1 LTHTKGDEQVSTALL
16 EMKAISKE
24 FPGVKAL
31 DQVSIRVNHSEIL
44 ALLGENGAGKS
55 TLMKVLAGVYQ
66 PSQGEIHINGKPVKI
81 ESPKNSQNLGI
92 SIIYQEFNLIPY
104 MTVAENIFIGREPR
118 KTKGVIDR
126 KQIRM
131 DTRLWLDRVGLS
143 RVAPD
148 AQIAELSVAEQQLVE
163 IAKALSFN
171 SKIIIMDE
179 PTAALNDEETNKLL
193 SIMKDLKQQGMG
205 VIFITHRLEEV
216 QAVADSI
223 AVLRDGKYIGSAL
236 VKDVS
241 KDDMVT
247 MMVGRELTDL
257 FPDKGMPL
265 NDICLEIKDVSVPD
279 MLENINFHV
288 KKGEILGIA
297 GLMGSGKTEL
307 SKAIFGLYNNM
318 TGTVKV
324 DSKLI
329 KGPRSAID
337 AGVALVTD
345 DRKQEGLVLGLSV
358 YENLLLPT
366 YRKISKFGVLRKRK
380 KDEIVN
386 RWVHDLKI
394 KVHDSRVEVRT
405 LSGGNQQKVVLGKW
419 LQMNPK
425 VLILNEPTRGIDVG
439 AKAEIYQIMKRLTG
453 EGISIIMISSEMP
466 ELLGLSN
473 RILVMNEGRITAEL
487 SEKEATQEKIFY
499 YASGGVMNA

>member
-1 LTHTKGDEQVSTALL
+1 VGTALL
-16 EMKAISKE
+16 EMKEISKE

-31 DQVSIRVNHSEIL
+31 DHVSIQVNQSEIL

-55 TLMKVLAGVYQ
+55 TLMKVLAGVHQ
-66 PSQGEIHINGKPVKI
+66 PSNGQIYINGKPVKI
-81 ESPKNSQNLGI
+81 EGPKHSQNLGV
-92 SIIYQEFNLIPY
+92 SIIYQEFNLIPH
-104 MTVAENIFIGREPR
+104 MSVAENIFIGREPR
-118 KTKGVIDR
+118 KAKGIIDR
-126 KQIRM
+126 KKIKLE
-131 DTRLWLDRVGLS
+131 TREWLDRVGLT
-143 RVAPD
+143 RVSPETL
-148 AQIAELSVAEQQLVE
+148 IADLSVAQQQLVE
-163 IAKALSFN
+163 IAKALSFH

-193 SIMKDLKQQGMG
+193 AIMKELKQQGMG

-236 VKDVS
+236 VKDVT

-257 FPDKGMPL
+257 FPEKNQPTDL
-265 NDICLEIKDVSVPD
+265 VCLEVKDVSVPGA
-279 MLENINFHV
+279 LEGINFTV

-297 GLMGSGKTEL
+297 GLMGSGRTEL
-307 SKAIFGLYNNM
+307 SKAIFGMYNNM

-324 DSKLI
+324 DSKI
-329 KGPRSAID
+329 VKGPKGAID
-337 AGVALVTD
+337 AGIALVTD

-358 YENLLLPT
+358 YENLLLPS
-366 YRKISKFGVLRKRK
+366 YRKISLFGILQRRK
-380 KDEIVN
+380 KDAIVN
-386 RWVHDLKI
+386 RWIQDLKI
-394 KVHDSRVEVRT
+394 KVHDAKVEVRT

-419 LQMNPK
+419 LQMSPK
-425 VLILNEPTRGIDVG
+425 LLILNEPTRGIDVG

-487 SEKEATQEKIFY
+487 SQNEATQEKIFY

>member
-1 LTHTKGDEQVSTALL
+1 VGTALL
-16 EMKAISKE
+16 EMKEISKE

-31 DQVSIRVNHSEIL
+31 DHVSIQVNQSEIL

-55 TLMKVLAGVYQ
+55 TLMKVLAGVHQ
-66 PSQGEIHINGKPVKI
+66 PSNGQIYINGKPVKI
-81 ESPKNSQNLGI
+81 EGPKHSQNLGV
-92 SIIYQEFNLIPY
+92 SIIYQEFNLIPH
-104 MTVAENIFIGREPR
+104 MSVAENIFIGREPR
-118 KTKGVIDR
+118 KAKGIIDR
-126 KQIRM
+126 KKIKLE
-131 DTRLWLDRVGLS
+131 TREWLDRVGLT
-143 RVAPD
+143 RVSPETL
-148 AQIAELSVAEQQLVE
+148 IADLSVAQQQLVE
-163 IAKALSFN
+163 IAKALSFH

-193 SIMKDLKQQGMG
+193 AIMKELKQQGMG

-236 VKDVS
+236 VKDVT

-257 FPDKGMPL
+257 FPEKNQPTDL
-265 NDICLEIKDVSVPD
+265 VCLEVKDVSVPGA
-279 MLENINFHV
+279 LEGIYFTV

-297 GLMGSGKTEL
+297 GLMGSGRTEL
-307 SKAIFGLYNNM
+307 SKAIFGMYNNM

-324 DSKLI
+324 DSKI
-329 KGPRSAID
+329 VKGPKGAID
-337 AGVALVTD
+337 AGIALVTD

-358 YENLLLPT
+358 YENLLLPS
-366 YRKISKFGVLRKRK
+366 YRKISQFGILQRRK
-380 KDEIVN
+380 KDAIVN
-386 RWVHDLKI
+386 RWIQDLKI
-394 KVHDSRVEVRT
+394 KVHDAKVEVRT

-425 VLILNEPTRGIDVG
+425 LLILNEPTRGIDVG

-487 SEKEATQEKIFY
+487 SQNEATQEKIFY

>member
-1 LTHTKGDEQVSTALL
+1 MSTALL
-16 EMKAISKE
+16 EMKEISKE

-31 DQVSIRVNHSEIL
+31 DQVSIQVHQSEIL

-55 TLMKVLAGVYQ
+55 TLMKVLAGVHQ
-66 PSQGEIHINGKPVKI
+66 PSHGEIYIKGERVSI
-81 ESPKNSQNLGI
+81 EGPKHSQNLGI

-104 MTVAENIFIGREPR
+104 MSVAENIYIGREPR
-118 KTKGVIDR
+118 KSKGIVDR
-126 KQIRM
+126 RQIKQE
-131 DTRLWLDRVGLS
+131 TQKLLDRVGLTKVS
-143 RVAPD
+143 PED
-148 AQIAELSVAEQQLVE
+148 LISDLSVAEQQLVE

-193 SIMKDLKQQGMG
+193 DIMKELKGQGMG

-216 QAVADSI
+216 QKAADSI

-236 VKDVS
+236 VKDVT
-241 KDDMVT
+241 KDDMVK

-257 FPDKGMPL
+257 FPDKGVPSEQALM
-265 NDICLEIKDVSVPD
+265 EVKDVSVPNLLHD
-279 MLENINFHV
+279 INFSI
-288 KKGEILGIA
+288 KKGEIVGIA
-297 GLMGSGKTEL
+297 GLMGSGRTEL
-307 SKAIFGLYNNM
+307 SKALFGLYQNM
-318 TGTVKV
+318 SGTVKV
-324 DSKLI
+324 DSKI
-329 KGPRSAID
+329 VKSPKGAID
-337 AGVALVTD
+337 AGIALVTD

-366 YRKISKFGVLRKRK
+366 YRRISRFGIFKRK
-380 KDEIVN
+380 TKDEIVN
-386 RWVHDLKI
+386 RWVKDLKI
-394 KVHDSRVEVRT
+394 KVHDPNVEVRT

-439 AKAEIYQIMKRLTG
+439 AKAEIYQIMKRLT
-453 EGISIIMISSEMP
+453 EDGISIIMMSSEMP

-487 SEKEATQEKIFY
+487 SQSEATQEKIFY
-499 YASGGVMNA
+499 YASGGVVNA

>member
-1 LTHTKGDEQVSTALL
+1 MSTALL
-16 EMKAISKE
+16 EMKDISKE

-31 DQVSIRVNHSEIL
+31 DNVSIRINQSEVL

-55 TLMKVLAGVYQ
+55 TLMKVLAGVHQ
-66 PSQGEIHINGKPVKI
+66 PNNGKIYINGNQVTI
-81 ESPKNSQNLGI
+81 EGPKHSQSLGI
-92 SIIYQEFNLIPY
+92 SIIYQEFNLIPH
-104 MTVAENIFIGREPR
+104 MSVAENIFIGREPR
-118 KTKGVIDR
+118 KTKGILDR
-126 KQIRM
+126 KQIKQE
-131 DTRLWLDRVGLS
+131 TRKWLDRVGLTKIS
-143 RVAPD
+143 PD
-148 AQIAELSVAEQQLVE
+148 TLIADLSVAEQQLVE
-163 IAKALSFN
+163 IAKTLSFN

-193 SIMKDLKQQGMG
+193 TIMKELKQQGMG

-216 QAVADSI
+216 LIVADSI

-236 VKDVS
+236 VKDIT

-247 MMVGRELTDL
+247 MMVGRELTEL
-257 FPDKGMPL
+257 FPEKSIPSNQL
-265 NDICLEIKDVSVPD
+265 CLEVKDVSVPGI
-279 MLENINFHV
+279 LEGINFTV

-307 SKAIFGLYNNM
+307 SKAIFGMYRNM
-318 TGTVKV
+318 TGYVKV
-324 DSKLI
+324 DSKLVNS
-329 KGPRSAID
+329 PRGAID
-337 AGVALVTD
+337 AGIALVTD

-366 YRKISKFGVLRKRK
+366 YRKIFRFGIQQKRK

-386 RWVHDLKI
+386 RWVNDLKI
-394 KVHDSRVEVRT
+394 KVHDPKVEVRT

-439 AKAEIYQIMKRLTG
+439 AKAEIYQIMKRLT
-453 EGISIIMISSEMP
+453 EDGISIIMISSEMP

-473 RILVMNEGRITAEL
+473 RIMVMNEGRITAEL
-487 SEKEATQEKIFY
+487 SQNEATQEKIFY

>member
-1 LTHTKGDEQVSTALL
+1 MSTALL
-16 EMKAISKE
+16 EMKEISKE

-31 DQVSIRVNHSEIL
+31 DNVSIRVNQSEIL

-55 TLMKVLAGVYQ
+55 TLMKVLAGVHQ
-66 PSQGEIHINGKPVKI
+66 PNNGKIYINGNQVTI
-81 ESPKNSQNLGI
+81 QGPKHSQNLGI
-92 SIIYQEFNLIPY
+92 SIIYQEFNLIPH
-104 MTVAENIFIGREPR
+104 MSVAENIFIGREPR
-118 KTKGVIDR
+118 KTKGILDR
-126 KQIRM
+126 KQIKQE
-131 DTRLWLDRVGLS
+131 TRKWLDRVGLNKVS
-143 RVAPD
+143 PD
-148 AQIAELSVAEQQLVE
+148 TLIANLSVAEQQLVE
-163 IAKALSFN
+163 IAKTLSFN

-193 SIMKDLKQQGMG
+193 TIMKELKQQGMG

-216 QAVADSI
+216 LVVADSI
-223 AVLRDGKYIGSAL
+223 AVLRDGKYIGNAL
-236 VKDVS
+236 VKDVT

-247 MMVGRELTDL
+247 MMVGRELTEL
-257 FPDKGMPL
+257 FPEKGKPSEQV
-265 NDICLEIKDVSVPD
+265 CLEVKDVSVPGV
-279 MLENINFHV
+279 LENINFTV

-297 GLMGSGKTEL
+297 GLMGSGRTEL
-307 SKAIFGLYNNM
+307 SKAIFGMYNNM

-324 DSKLI
+324 DSKLV
-329 KGPRSAID
+329 KSPRGAID
-337 AGVALVTD
+337 AGIALVTD

-366 YRKISKFGVLRKRK
+366 YRKIFKFGIQQKRK

-386 RWVHDLKI
+386 RWVRDLKI
-394 KVHDSRVEVRT
+394 KVHDPKVEVRT

-439 AKAEIYQIMKRLTG
+439 AKAEIYQIMKRLT
-453 EGISIIMISSEMP
+453 EDGISIIMMSSEMP

-473 RILVMNEGRITAEL
+473 RILVMNEGQITAEL
-487 SEKEATQEKIFY
+487 SQNEATQEKIFY

>member
-1 LTHTKGDEQVSTALL
+1 VGTALL
-16 EMKAISKE
+16 EMKEISKE

-31 DQVSIRVNHSEIL
+31 DHVSIQVNQSEIL

-55 TLMKVLAGVYQ
+55 TLMKVLAGVHQ
-66 PSQGEIHINGKPVKI
+66 PSNGQIYINGKPVKI
-81 ESPKNSQNLGI
+81 EGPKHSQNLGV
-92 SIIYQEFNLIPY
+92 SIIYQEFNLIPH
-104 MTVAENIFIGREPR
+104 MSVAENIFIGREPR
-118 KTKGVIDR
+118 KAKGIIDR
-126 KQIRM
+126 KKIKLE
-131 DTRLWLDRVGLS
+131 TREWLDRVGLT
-143 RVAPD
+143 RVSPETL
-148 AQIAELSVAEQQLVE
+148 IADLSVAQQQLVE
-163 IAKALSFN
+163 IAKALSFH

-193 SIMKDLKQQGMG
+193 AIMKELKQQGMG

-236 VKDVS
+236 VKDVT

-257 FPDKGMPL
+257 FPEKNQPT
-265 NDICLEIKDVSVPD
+265 NQVCLEVKDVSVPGA
-279 MLENINFHV
+279 LEGINFTV

-297 GLMGSGKTEL
+297 GLMGSGRTEL
-307 SKAIFGLYNNM
+307 SKAIFGMYNNM

-324 DSKLI
+324 DSKI
-329 KGPRSAID
+329 VKGPKGAID
-337 AGVALVTD
+337 AGIALVTD

-358 YENLLLPT
+358 YENLLLPS
-366 YRKISKFGVLRKRK
+366 YRKISQFGILQRRK
-380 KDEIVN
+380 KDAIVN
-386 RWVHDLKI
+386 RWIQDLKI
-394 KVHDSRVEVRT
+394 KVHDAKVEVRT

-425 VLILNEPTRGIDVG
+425 LLILNEPTRGIDVG

-487 SEKEATQEKIFY
+487 SQNEATQEKIFY

>member
-1 LTHTKGDEQVSTALL
+1 MRTTLL
-16 EMKAISKE
+16 EMREISKE

-31 DQVSIRVNHSEIL
+31 DHVSIHVNQSEIL

-55 TLMKVLAGVYQ
+55 TLMKVLAGVHQ
-66 PSQGEIHINGKPVKI
+66 PSNGQIYINGEPVTI
-81 ESPKNSQNLGI
+81 EGPKHSQKLGI
-92 SIIYQEFNLIPY
+92 SIIYQEFNLIPH
-104 MTVAENIFIGREPR
+104 MSVAENVFIGREPR
-118 KTKGVIDR
+118 KTKGIIDCKQVKQETR
-126 KQIRM
+126 K
-131 DTRLWLDRVGLS
+131 WLERVGLTRIS
-143 RVAPD
+143 PD
-148 AQIAELSVAEQQLVE
+148 TLITDLSVAEQQLVE

-193 SIMKDLKQQGMG
+193 SIMKELKHQGMG
-205 VIFITHRLEEV
+205 IIFITHRLEEV
-216 QAVADSI
+216 QKVADSI

-236 VKDVS
+236 VKNVT

-257 FPDKGMPL
+257 FPEKGAPS
-265 NDICLEIKDVSVPD
+265 NDVILEVKDVSIPD
-279 MLENINFHV
+279 MLQNINFTI
-288 KKGEILGIA
+288 KKGEIVGIA
-297 GLMGSGKTEL
+297 GLMGSGRTEL
-307 SKAIFGLYNNM
+307 SKAIFGLYQNM
-318 TGTVKV
+318 SGTIKV
-324 DSKLI
+324 DSKVV
-329 KGPRSAID
+329 KSPRGAID
-337 AGVALVTD
+337 AGIALVTD

-366 YRKISKFGVLRKRK
+366 YRKISRFGILKRKK

-386 RWVHDLKI
+386 RWVKDLKI
-394 KVHDSRVEVRT
+394 KVHDPSVEVRT

-439 AKAEIYQIMKRLTG
+439 AKAEIYQIMKRLT
-453 EGISIIMISSEMP
+453 EDGISIIMMSSEMP
-466 ELLGLSN
+466 ELLGMCD
-473 RILVMNEGRITAEL
+473 RILVMNDGRITAEFNQN
-487 SEKEATQEKIFY
+487 EATQEKIFY

>member
-1 LTHTKGDEQVSTALL
+1 MSTALL
-16 EMKAISKE
+16 EMKEISKD

-31 DQVSIRVNHSEIL
+31 DHVSIQVRESEIL

-55 TLMKVLAGVYQ
+55 TLMKVLAGVHQ
-66 PSQGEIHINGKPVKI
+66 PSNGSIYINGQPVSI
-81 ESPKNSQNLGI
+81 EGPKHSQKLGI
-92 SIIYQEFNLIPY
+92 SIIYQEFNLIPH
-104 MTVAENIFIGREPR
+104 MSVAENIFIGREPR
-118 KTKGVIDR
+118 KTKGILDR
-126 KQIRM
+126 KKLK
-131 DTRLWLDRVGLS
+131 DETRKWLDRVGLT
-143 RVAPD
+143 RVSPD
-148 AQIAELSVAEQQLVE
+148 VLISGLSVAEQQLVE

-193 SIMKDLKQQGMG
+193 AIMNELKQQGMG

-216 QAVADSI
+216 LAVADSI

-236 VKDVS
+236 VKDVT

-257 FPDKGMPL
+257 FPKKGLPSQQ
-265 NDICLEIKDVSVPD
+265 ICLEVKDVSVPGTIED
-279 MLENINFHV
+279 INFTV
-288 KKGEILGIA
+288 NKGEILGIA
-297 GLMGSGKTEL
+297 GLMGSGRTEL
-307 SKAIFGLYNNM
+307 SKAIFGMYPNM

-324 DSKLI
+324 DSKLV
-329 KGPRSAID
+329 KGPRGAID
-337 AGVALVTD
+337 AGIALVTD

-358 YENLLLPT
+358 YENILLPT
-366 YRKISKFGVLRKRK
+366 YRKISRFGILQRRK

-394 KVHDSRVEVRT
+394 KVHDPNVEVRT

-439 AKAEIYQIMKRLTG
+439 AKAEIYQIMKRLT
-453 EGISIIMISSEMP
+453 EDGISIIMISSEMP

-487 SEKEATQEKIFY
+487 SQHEATQEKIFY

>member
-1 LTHTKGDEQVSTALL
+1 MSTTLL
-16 EMKAISKE
+16 EMREISKE

-31 DQVSIRVNHSEIL
+31 DHVSIHVNQSEIL

-55 TLMKVLAGVYQ
+55 TLMKVLAGVHQ
-66 PSQGEIHINGKPVKI
+66 PSNGQIYINGEPVTI
-81 ESPKNSQNLGI
+81 EGPKHSQSLGI
-92 SIIYQEFNLIPY
+92 SIIYQEFNLIPH
-104 MTVAENIFIGREPR
+104 MSVAENIFIGREPR
-118 KTKGVIDR
+118 KTKGIIHR
-126 KQIRM
+126 KQVK
-131 DTRLWLDRVGLS
+131 DETRTWLDRVGLT
-143 RVAPD
+143 RVSPD
-148 AQIAELSVAEQQLVE
+148 DQIIDLSVAEQQLVE

-179 PTAALNDEETNKLL
+179 PTAALNDEETSKLL
-193 SIMKDLKQQGMG
+193 AIMKDLKQQGMG

-236 VKDVS
+236 VKDVT

-257 FPDKGMPL
+257 YPEKGNPA
-265 NDICLEIKDVSVPD
+265 NDVLLEVKDVSVPD
-279 MLENINFHV
+279 MLHNINFSV

-297 GLMGSGKTEL
+297 GLMGSGRTEL

-318 TGTVKV
+318 SGSVKV
-324 DSKLI
+324 DSKTV
-329 KGPRSAID
+329 KSPRGAID
-337 AGVALVTD
+337 AGIALVTD

-358 YENLLLPT
+358 YENLLLPS
-366 YRKISKFGVLRKRK
+366 YRKISRFGVSKK
-380 KDEIVN
+380 KMKDEIVN
-386 RWVHDLKI
+386 RWVKDLKI
-394 KVHDSRVEVRT
+394 KVHDSSVEVRT

-439 AKAEIYQIMKRLTG
+439 AKAEIYQIMKRLT
-453 EGISIIMISSEMP
+453 EDGISIIMISSEMP

-487 SEKEATQEKIFY
+487 SQQEATQEKIFY
-499 YASGGVMNA
+499 YASGGVTNA

>member
-1 LTHTKGDEQVSTALL
+1 
-16 EMKAISKE
+16 MKEISKE

-31 DQVSIRVNHSEIL
+31 DHVSIHVKESEIL

-55 TLMKVLAGVYQ
+55 TLMKVLAGVHQ
-66 PSQGEIHINGKPVKI
+66 PSNGSIYINGQPVTI
-81 ESPKNSQNLGI
+81 DGPKHSQNLGI
-92 SIIYQEFNLIPY
+92 SIIYQEFNLIPH
-104 MTVAENIFIGREPR
+104 MSVAENIFIGREPR
-118 KTKGVIDR
+118 KAKGILDR
-126 KQIRM
+126 KQIKQE
-131 DTRLWLDRVGLS
+131 TRKWLDRVGLT
-143 RVAPD
+143 RVSPETL
-148 AQIAELSVAEQQLVE
+148 IADLSVAEQQLVE

-193 SIMKDLKQQGMG
+193 TIMKELKLQGMG

-236 VKDVS
+236 VKDVT

-257 FPDKGMPL
+257 FPEKGTPI
-265 NDICLEIKDVSVPD
+265 DQVCLEVKDVSVTGT
-279 MLENINFHV
+279 LEDINFIV

-297 GLMGSGKTEL
+297 GLMGSGRTEL
-307 SKAIFGLYNNM
+307 SKAVFGMYPNM
-318 TGTVKV
+318 KGTVKV
-324 DSKLI
+324 DSKLV
-329 KGPRSAID
+329 KGPRGAID
-337 AGVALVTD
+337 AGIALVTD

-366 YRKISKFGVLRKRK
+366 YRKISRFGVLQRRK

-386 RWVHDLKI
+386 RWVKDLKI
-394 KVHDSRVEVRT
+394 KVHDPKVEVRT

-439 AKAEIYQIMKRLTG
+439 AKAEIYQIMKRLTDD
-453 EGISIIMISSEMP
+453 GISIIMISSEMP

-487 SEKEATQEKIFY
+487 SQAEATQEKIFY